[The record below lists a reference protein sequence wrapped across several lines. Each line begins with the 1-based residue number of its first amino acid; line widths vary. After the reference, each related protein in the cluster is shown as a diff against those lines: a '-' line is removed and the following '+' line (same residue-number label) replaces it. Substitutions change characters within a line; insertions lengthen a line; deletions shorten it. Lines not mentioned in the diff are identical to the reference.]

1 MNNMDDNKVNEKL
14 LNTMEEL
21 KEVIENLFILEAS
34 RAKIP
39 KEEIRKILGIDKNRI
54 GRISKHIKG

>member
-1 MNNMDDNKVNEKL
+1 MKILEDNKTNERL
-14 LNTMEEL
+14 LAAIEKL

-34 RAKIP
+34 RARIP
-39 KEEIRKILGIDKNRI
+39 KDEIRKILGIDKNRI